1 MNTRTMKKLLIVA
14 IAALAVALLLFKKAT
29 PESMATG
36 RAEKARIV
44 HELTEMAK

>member
-44 HELTEMAK
+44 HELTKMAK